1 MNRDETNE
9 LLRLRWSLT
18 SQSLNDQVVDVWHQ
32 ALAHYA
38 FVDLK
43 AALLRVALDHK
54 QITVA
59 HLTEQLP
66 RPRPPEPD
74 KPTEPE
80 GELISLSEYLAR
92 LDARGTI
99 DGDHPANW
107 TKARARLRLEDT
119 IGEPF

>member
-1 MNRDETNE
+1 MNRTETTA
-9 LLRLRWSLT
+9 LLRARAALT
-18 SQSLNDQVVDVWHQ
+18 SQPYGDEAIDAWHQ